1 MTTVDTVLT
10 APRNQLIFLA
20 GSSEPKGNLWDS
32 ITKRLNARPVY
43 DDDPV
48 WNALFAQ
55 SQDILMQ
62 MADEA
67 LAEYLAGRTEP
78 LDPDNL

>member
-1 MTTVDTVLT
+1 MNAKVGTLH
-10 APRNQLIFLA
+10 LFA
-20 GSSEPKGNLWDS
+20 GAAFRQSLPVPASSEPVV
-32 ITKRLNARPVY
+32 TNAAPSY

-55 SQDILMQ
+55 SQEMLAH

-67 LAEYLAGRTEP
+67 LAEFLAGKTEP
-78 LDPDNL
+78 LDPDTL